1 MSKIECKLAD
11 YDDESPSDSHK
22 AAELLRDAADLI
34 DGARASDCGSFA
46 RDLEI
51 AADHAGTDKET
62 VARAMC
68 GIKKARLEHQ
78 NYQIDIR
85 VDYLGCV
92 ALMLNEF
99 GHL

>member
-11 YDDESPSDSHK
+11 YDDEALSDSHK

-34 DGARASDCGSFA
+34 EGARASDYGSFA
-46 RDLEI
+46 RNLEI
-51 AADHAGTDKET
+51 AADHAETTDST
-62 VARAMC
+62 VARVMC
-68 GIKKARLEHQ
+68 GIKRARLAHQ
-78 NYQIDIR
+78 HYHHDSM
-85 VDYLGCV
+85 VDYLGYV

>member
-1 MSKIECKLAD
+1 
-11 YDDESPSDSHK
+11 
-22 AAELLRDAADLI
+22 LLREAADLI
-34 DGARASDCGSFA
+34 EGSRASDYGSFA
-46 RDLEI
+46 RHLKI

-68 GIKKARLEHQ
+68 GIKKARLAHQ
-78 NYQIDIR
+78 NYQIDIM